1 MMSSDNRQLPRDP
14 GPVPASLRDAFARH
28 LDGERPSV
36 SSMPELDAALDSVA
50 DDATD
55 EDTRLAGIELLLRSQ
70 QGAAALAH
78 LVAAHSSTRGVTE
91 FTGADGRTS
100 VVRNVVTPLAPR
112 RPRTAIS
119 FLKPLLLAASLMLV
133 ASTSWYVFTLP
144 QSSDE
149 VRSGSGDVV
158 LQPVPRSAPALPIT
172 LRWNALRSDAR
183 YSVEVLDVTDAPV
196 FATETS
202 GTTAVVPGSTLRPG
216 AYRWYVRSRALD
228 GTEIRSRVEKFT
240 VR

>member
-1 MMSSDNRQLPRDP
+1 MMSSDSRQLPRDP
-14 GPVPASLRDAFARH
+14 GSVPVSLRDAFARQR
-28 LDGERPSV
+28 DGERPSAW
-36 SSMPELDAALDSVA
+36 SARELDTALDAVANHDA
-50 DDATD
+50 DD
-55 EDTRLAGIELLLRSQ
+55 DTRLAGIEQLLGSQ

-78 LVAAHSSTRGVTE
+78 LVAARTATSGVTE
-91 FTGADGRTS
+91 FTGADGRKS
-100 VVRNVVTPLAPR
+100 VLRNVVTPLAPR
-112 RPRTAIS
+112 RQRSAIS
-119 FLKPLLLAASLMLV
+119 MLKPVLLAASLMLV

-149 VRSGSGDVV
+149 VRSGIADVV
-158 LQPVPRSAPALPIT
+158 LHPVARATPALPIT
-172 LRWNALRSDAR
+172 LRWNALRVDAR

-202 GTTAVVPGSTLRPG
+202 ATSAVVPGSTLRPG